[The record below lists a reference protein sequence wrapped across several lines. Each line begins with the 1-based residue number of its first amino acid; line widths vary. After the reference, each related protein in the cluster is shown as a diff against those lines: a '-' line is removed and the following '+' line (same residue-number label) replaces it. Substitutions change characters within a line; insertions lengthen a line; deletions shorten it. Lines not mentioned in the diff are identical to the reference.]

1 MAKSTLRDFVQT
13 FLATQKMIGD
23 QRYQDARMKYYDAQT
38 KKLEKENS
46 REPMSNSD
54 FMDWVN
60 GGARSAGARNGGDG
74 DGGGGGGG
82 GGPKAEVLHQHYL
95 DKGATPNEARMLTGA
110 AISESRLTPNAIHD
124 NNTGY
129 GMFGH
134 RLERRDALFK
144 DAGTKTPDWKQQ
156 ADFSLKELRASSQG
170 KLVNNAKSDQ
180 DLVNAQ
186 VSFLRP
192 QGYTPNNPQGSRHYD
207 SRLGTISG
215 LKAISEKQKASTT
228 PGQSQG
234 SGTTPKQVTP
244 AAKPVAAIPV
254 STEPPELEKPV
265 QNGDASLNR
274 DPMVVG
280 SLDQKEEEDPLTAPN
295 TDAWDTPKDVA
306 LADTGWTGGDEG
318 LGVTTFEAAGGGA
331 IPAPQPQAALPTDQA
346 EAPAPQAQDAP
357 MGVVLDAALRNIQ
370 ASYGL
375 SKERSAIPTAGS
387 EDTGNLK
394 SFHNNEQAISGD
406 QFDALTDGVDPD
418 RAHGDRVGLAMQ
430 KIYSFYAQKGD
441 MKTAAKAAGG
451 VLGAARQ
458 RSMEYGQDALDAL
471 QKRDVKGASQA
482 LIAAYN
488 QVPDGREVTGQVND
502 QGVGKA
508 VVSDVAS
515 GKVVQEL
522 PMNPQLLSLAARK
535 FAAGGDFYS
544 GLAHLATP
552 RRPPTGRHL
561 MAVGGSP
568 VVQLPRDPDYDV
580 DDEDDEDP
588 DDRDDREDGLL
599 ANVSN
604 TSAGSDEDG
613 GDDDEDSFETGG
625 DGGSAFPNDG
635 STPNPA
641 SALPQSS
648 RSNVQ
653 QVAYKEAP
661 PIIPYHSNMSAE
673 QRRMVD
679 TINRRRE
686 TDWRQ
691 NLQDERAAQ
700 RNRDM
705 IERQEMGRDFRAS
718 QANKALSARQ
728 EAAAKAQEAK
738 DKRAAAAADLA
749 EKRQQAREA
758 KEARDK
764 HDNLMRTDKDYARK
778 FNLGQIDKEQEE
790 LDNNR
795 DLTDEVKDT
804 RRWGLDVKRADV
816 AARTSQRRENFAD
829 YDERS
834 KPLVAAMDEVINSG
848 LEELKSKKVDTAL
861 IPIIPKA
868 RQTRMVEVS
877 DRIAGYNDISPRE
890 ITSAVYDITQ
900 DMDAKPR
907 ILRNGQIEMKGQR
920 LTMPPETMRMLFDLR
935 GQREQEY
942 KKAQADKLDKNDIRD
957 KAAKKEAYEARE
969 RVDDFDETVN
979 DLERRAGSGTAPAS
993 IQRAVEGAKALR
1005 QVQENARTFNQRR
1018 EQAIKDSEAGK

>member
-46 REPMSNSD
+46 REPMSNKD
-54 FMDWVN
+54 FMDWLS
-60 GGARSAGARNGGDG
+60 GGHSGGNSG
-74 DGGGGGGG
+74 SGGVGGGGVG
-82 GGPKAEVLHQHYL
+82 GGPKAEVLHQYYL
-95 DKGATPNEARMLTGA
+95 DKGATPNEAKMLTGS
-110 AISESRLTPNAIHD
+110 AISESRLTPGAIHD

-144 DAGTKTPDWKQQ
+144 DAGTNTPDWKQQ
-156 ADFSLKELRASSQG
+156 ADFSLKELRASPQG

-186 VSFLRP
+186 VAFLRP

-207 SRLGTISG
+207 SRLGTISA
-215 LKAISEKQKASTT
+215 LKSISEKQRPSTT
-228 PGQSQG
+228 PGQG
-234 SGTTPKQVTP
+234 AVGGTTPKQTTTV
-244 AAKPVAAIPV
+244 AKPPAAIPV
-254 STEPPELEKPV
+254 TTDPPKIEEPKK
-265 QNGDASLNR
+265 NGDASLKT
-274 DPMVVG
+274 DGMVVG
-280 SLDQKEEEDPLTAPN
+280 SLDQKTDEDELNPAIKS
-295 TDAWDTPKDVA
+295 DDDDWSAPKDVA
-306 LADTGWTGGDEG
+306 LADTGRSGSDLD
-318 LGVTTFEAAGGGA
+318 LGVTETFYQAAGGGA

-375 SKERSAIPTAGS
+375 SKDRSAIPSAGS

-406 QFDALTDGVDPD
+406 QLDALTDGVDPD
-418 RAHGDRVGLAMQ
+418 RAHGDRIGLAMQ

-471 QKRDVKGASQA
+471 QKRDVQGAAQA
-482 LIAAYN
+482 LVAAYN
-488 QVPDGREVTGQVND
+488 QVPDGREVTGKVND

-552 RRPPTGRHL
+552 RRPSTGRHL

-568 VVQLPRDPDYDV
+568 VVQLPLDPEYDV
-580 DDEDDEDP
+580 GDDDDDEEDP
-588 DDRDDREDGLL
+588 DDREDGLL
-599 ANVSN
+599 ARTS
-604 TSAGSDEDG
+604 SAGSQGDEE
-613 GDDDEDSFETGG
+613 DDEDDGGG
-625 DGGSAFPNDG
+625 DSAFPNDG
-635 STPNPA
+635 STPNPS

-661 PIIPYHSNMSAE
+661 PIIPYHPNMSAE

-679 TINRRRE
+679 MVNRRRE

-705 IERQEMGRDFRAS
+705 IDRQEMGRNFRAD
-718 QANKALSARQ
+718 QANKALAARQ
-728 EAAAKAQEAK
+728 EAAAK
-738 DKRAAAAADLA
+738 RAALAADLA
-749 EKRQQAREA
+749 EKRRQAIEADNAKKEQARLE
-758 KEARDK
+758 KEARDR
-764 HDNLMRTDKDYARK
+764 HENLMRTDKNYARDY
-778 FNLGQIDKEQEE
+778 NLGLINQKQDE

-795 DLTDEVKDT
+795 ELTEEVKAT
-804 RRWGLDVKRADV
+804 QRRGLDLNRVDV
-816 AARTSQRRENFAD
+816 TATNSPRRESYATD
-829 YDERS
+829 YDERV
-834 KPLVAAMDEVINSG
+834 KPLAAAMDKIVNSG
-848 LEELKSKKVDTAL
+848 LEEAKSKKVDTAL
-861 IPIIPKA
+861 IPNIPEA
-868 RQTRMVEVS
+868 RQTRMVEAA
-877 DRIAGYNDISPRE
+877 DRIAAYNDISPRE
-890 ITSAVYDITQ
+890 ISAAVYDITQ
-900 DMDAKPR
+900 NMQTAPR
-907 ILRNGQIEMKGQR
+907 ILRNGQIEMNGQR
-920 LTMPPETMRMLFDLR
+920 LTMPPEALRMLFELR
-935 GQREQEY
+935 GLREQEY
-942 KKAQADKLDKNDIRD
+942 KKAQADILVKNDIRD
-957 KAAKKEAYEARE
+957 KAAKKDAYEARE
-969 RVDDFDETVN
+969 RVDDFDEKTN
-979 DLERRAGSGTAPAS
+979 DLERQYANGTAS
-993 IQRAVEGAKALR
+993 KDIKRAVEGANALR
-1005 QVQENARTFNQRR
+1005 KTLENARTFNQRR
-1018 EQAIKDSEAGK
+1018 EQAIRDSEAGN